1 MIRRVKFSDTKERI
15 FFLNVEKGLLA
26 LLPLDSLMVLFV
38 LQEIMIAT
46 VFLNL
51 AIRVL
56 VPKEREPANEDEG
69 CVSRSLGNVRDPKP
83 NTEINLNRSP

>member
-26 LLPLDSLMVLFV
+26 LLPLDSLMFLFV
-38 LQEIMIAT
+38 LQEIMIPT

-51 AIRVL
+51 GIRIL
-56 VPKEREPANEDEG
+56 VPKEREPGNEVEVS
-69 CVSRSLGNVRDPKP
+69 VSRSPRNVTDPKP
-83 NTEINLNRSP
+83 NMEINLN